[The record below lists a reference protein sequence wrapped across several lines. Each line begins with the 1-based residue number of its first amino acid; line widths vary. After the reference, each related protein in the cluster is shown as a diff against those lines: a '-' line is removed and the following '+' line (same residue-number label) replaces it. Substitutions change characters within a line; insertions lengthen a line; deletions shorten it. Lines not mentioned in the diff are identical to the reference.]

1 LRDILLYQVL
11 ASSQKDVVFIHSVNR
26 CAVISLFSTKSA
38 LIIVPYRHFS
48 KSAVCSLDILWDFYT
63 GAKTVRQ
70 KSTTGAKT
78 EANCITHTHS
88 FPFEIATEPLQIDR
102 QNKKGKCLE
111 LNKEYVGVQFIV
123 IDKIFIFI
131 SILEK

>member
-1 LRDILLYQVL
+1 MYMKINRLCIVC
-11 ASSQKDVVFIHSVNR
+11 IHSIHVHRFN
-26 CAVISLFSTKSA
+26 
-38 LIIVPYRHFS
+38 P
-48 KSAVCSLDILWDFYT
+48 YT

-123 IDKIFIFI
+123 INKFFIFI